1 MALSTCH
8 GAESKKG
15 QVPRLPGG
23 GGKPRG
29 KELRDRVRERRQG
42 CQDPALLGQILLT
55 SSLTIL
61 REGVNSLLTK
71 FAEGIKLEGVVNTN
85 EDGKAAQRD
94 LRGKNL
100 GGKLSA
106 WRGLGARGFWG
117 HLGLPGKREGQPQGG
132 GGAGGSQGQFE

>member
-8 GAESKKG
+8 GAKSKKG
-15 QVPRLPGG
+15 QVPRVPGG

-61 REGVNSLLTK
+61 REGVNSPLMK
-71 FAEGIKLEGVVNTN
+71 FAEGINIYVMTRMLEEVGCGLVKGPNRLS
-85 EDGKAAQRD
+85 GSFHPHQI
-94 LRGKNL
+94 GFL
-100 GGKLSA
+100 GSVTSSHGSNVA
-106 WRGLGARGFWG
+106 TIV
-117 HLGLPGKREGQPQGG
+117 PGI
-132 GGAGGSQGQFE
+132 FF